1 MKKRFELIK
10 KHFENEAA
18 IFDKLFFKVVPHYE
32 EMLQALVDA
41 LPFRKKDRLKILDL
55 GCGTG
60 NLTQKLISVYSLA
73 HITCIDMA
81 ENMLKMAKAK
91 FKGDPRV
98 DFWRGDIRDFD
109 YRKKYDAI
117 LGSLVLHHVE
127 GKEKPRFYRK
137 LSKALSKGGIFL
149 NIDIFHASSDYLQK
163 RYIDRWKT
171 FMKTSGLPMKKVR
184 EMIARHHKE
193 DRPVAFEEELSIM
206 RHSGFKHI
214 EVILKRYNFAVYGG
228 RP

>member
-1 MKKRFELIK
+1 MKNRFKVIK
-10 KHFENEAA
+10 EHFEKEAVV
-18 IFDKLFFKVVPHYE
+18 FDKLFLKVAPHYE

-41 LPFRKKDRLKILDL
+41 LPFHKKNRLEILDL

-60 NLTQKLISVYSLA
+60 NLTQKVISVYPNA
-73 HITCIDMA
+73 HITCLDMA

-91 FKGDPRV
+91 LKGNPNI
-98 DFWRGDIRDFD
+98 DFWLGDIRDFD
-109 YRKKYDAI
+109 YGKKYDAI

-127 GKEKPRFYRK
+127 EKEKPLFYRK

-149 NIDIFHASSDYLQK
+149 NIDIFHSSSNYLQK
-163 RYIDRWKT
+163 RYIDQWKM
-171 FMKTSGLPMKKVR
+171 FMKTNGLPMKKVN

-193 DRPVAFEEELSIM
+193 DRPVVFEDELSIM
-206 RHSGFKHI
+206 RKAGFKHI
-214 EVILKRYNFAVYGG
+214 EVILKYCNFALYGG